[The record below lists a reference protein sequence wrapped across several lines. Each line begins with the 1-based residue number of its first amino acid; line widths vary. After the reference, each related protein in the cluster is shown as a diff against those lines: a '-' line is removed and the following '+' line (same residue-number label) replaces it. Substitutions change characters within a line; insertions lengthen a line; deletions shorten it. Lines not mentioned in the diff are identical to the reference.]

1 MKLWTYREI
10 LQKITTDLDLQDQ
23 QFITPDEMVG
33 YCNEAIQ
40 EAEREILKLNEDY
53 FLAPAPLTLVAGQQ
67 DYDLPTGC
75 YAQKI
80 RSIQYLNGSI
90 NYPIRRIRG
99 GAKFD
104 DLTMIQ
110 QYGPNDDYMYILV
123 NATAGAAAKL
133 RLAPASRESGAF
145 VTVWYIRNAQRVQT
159 AAEVGIKPTDPN
171 STSQLDTVID
181 IPEFTT
187 FVIDFMKAKC
197 LAKDGD
203 PRYSDQ
209 VAALENQRKMMVD
222 TLTQQVPDD
231 DDQVVADMSFYNYSS

>member
-1 MKLWTYREI
+1 MKLWTYQEV
-10 LQKITTDLDLQDQ
+10 LQKITSDLDLQQ
-23 QFITPDEMVG
+23 QEFITPDEMVG

-53 FLAPAPLTLVAGQQ
+53 FLAMSPLTLVQGQQ
-67 DYDLPTGC
+67 DYDLPAGVF
-75 YAQKI
+75 AQKI
-80 RSIQYLNGSI
+80 RSIQYVNGSL

-99 GAKFD
+99 QNKFD

-110 QYGPNDDYMYILV
+110 NFGPNDDYMYIIFNNV
-123 NATAGAAAKL
+123 PGAQSKI
-133 RLAPASRESGAF
+133 RLYPTSREAGAF
-145 VTVWYIRNAQRVQT
+145 VSIWHIRTANRVQT
-159 AAEVGIKPTDPN
+159 AAEVGRTPTQPN
-171 STSQLDTVID
+171 SASQLDTVLD

-203 PRYSDQ
+203 PRYTEQ

-231 DDQVVADMSFYNYSS
+231 DDFIVPDMSFYNQSS